1 MVPVASMTAVTGVV
15 SVLPLVRDVACVP
28 RVRIFPVAGRGGRD
42 GVPAVGGR
50 VCGVAVVVLMRVRV
64 CHCCFPC
71 PGPALRWWPAQ
82 EAGLISLSTTHLW
95 LVIFMPPAS

>member
-50 VCGVAVVVLMRVRV
+50 VCGVAVVVLMRVRSV
-64 CHCCFPC
+64 IAASLVRALLC
-71 PGPALRWWPAQ
+71 GGGRLRRPA
-82 EAGLISLSTTHLW
+82 
-95 LVIFMPPAS
+95 